1 MNGCNNP
8 RQLHLGQF
16 VYDIFGH
23 PLGML
28 RLAHI
33 AALGQQRLQRLV
45 VLIDVDRQRV
55 LLPVA
60 QVLIHAAQ
68 MLLAVAQHLS

>member
-1 MNGCNNP
+1 
-8 RQLHLGQF
+8 
-16 VYDIFGH
+16 
-23 PLGML
+23 ML